1 MTTLVFGA
9 NGQVGAELLRALAA
23 DGSVQATTRS
33 GQLPDGSACETAD
46 LDAPQTL
53 TALLDRVS
61 PSHVVNAAAY
71 TAVDR
76 AEQDRASAL
85 RVNATSPG
93 VIAAWCA
100 SRDVPLVHYSTDY
113 VFDGRGTAPYPEDA
127 PTSPLGV
134 YGETKLAGEQA
145 IRASGAQHLILRT
158 AWVYASH
165 GANFLRTMLRVG
177 AERDE
182 LRVVADQVGTPTP
195 AALIAD
201 VTAQLLRQ
209 RRPGTSGTW
218 HHGSRANQLAWLCR
232 GDLPGG
238 GQRRPVVA
246 RAACGTHHDRRL
258 PDARTA
264 AGIFAAVDRQ
274 TAARFRHRVAGLAS
288 RPAARDCRNRRCQAL
303 DTRLWPVA
311 IFPPTHSS
319 RKRKQPGI
327 PGCLLMYCRIPK
339 ATDQVRP

>member
-46 LDAPQTL
+46 FDAPQTL

-113 VFDGRGTAPYPEDA
+113 VFDGRGNAPYPEDA

-218 HHGSRANQLAWLCR
+218 HL
-232 GDLPGG
+232 
-238 GQRRPVVA
+238 
-246 RAACGTHHDRRL
+246 
-258 PDARTA
+258 TA
-264 AGIFAAVDRQ
+264 AGQTSWHGFAEAIFQEAVSAGLLSRAPRVVPITTADYPTPAQRPAYSRLSIDKLQ
-274 TAARFRHRVAGLAS
+274 RDFDIVLPDWRVGLQRAIAEIAAARH
-288 RPAARDCRNRRCQAL
+288 
-303 DTRLWPVA
+303 
-311 IFPPTHSS
+311 
-319 RKRKQPGI
+319 
-327 PGCLLMYCRIPK
+327 
-339 ATDQVRP
+339 